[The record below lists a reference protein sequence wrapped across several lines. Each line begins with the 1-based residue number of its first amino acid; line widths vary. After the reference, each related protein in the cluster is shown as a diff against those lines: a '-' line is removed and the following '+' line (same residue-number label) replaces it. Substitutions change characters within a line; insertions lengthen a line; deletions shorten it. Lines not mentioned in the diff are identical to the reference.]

1 MSARL
6 IGLVLASFAVIIGLL
21 ILVGVAPATA
31 LESLVRGAFGSAR
44 NLSMTLRETTPLLL
58 AGVAVFLALRAGLFN
73 IGVEGQFLVGAMSGA
88 WAGLAIGGP
97 LGVVAAIVAG
107 VLAGALW
114 AYPAGAIKAYR
125 GGHEVISTIMLNW
138 VALLF
143 TRWVVAGPLKA
154 QGQQSATTANLTD
167 ATRLPALTVAE
178 RLDLNV
184 ALVLGIALTAA
195 LAWWLRRTVAGY
207 ELSATGANPTA
218 AKFSGVRV
226 PQVTV
231 RAMLA
236 SGAIAGLAGAAHVL
250 AYEGRFYQGFSPGY
264 GFDALGVALLA
275 GSSPW
280 GIVPSALLFGA
291 LNQGSTSLGIMG
303 VPKSI
308 SGVLLGLLIIA
319 FAAYRY
325 RNAKQGETP

>member
-1 MSARL
+1 MSLRL
-6 IGLVLASFAVIIGLL
+6 IGLILASFAVIIGLL
-21 ILVGVAPATA
+21 MLVGAAPADA
-31 LESLVRGAFGSAR
+31 LTTLVRGSFGSGR

-73 IGVEGQFLVGAMSGA
+73 IGVEGQFLVGAMAGA
-88 WAGLAIGGP
+88 WAGLAVGGP
-97 LGVVAAIVAG
+97 LGVLLA
-107 VLAGALW
+107 VLAGGLAGAVW

-138 VALLF
+138 VALLM
-143 TRWVVAGPLKA
+143 TRWAVAGPLKA
-154 QGQQSATTANLTD
+154 PGQQSATTANLSE
-167 ATRLPALTVAE
+167 ATRLPSISLAP
-178 RLDLNV
+178 RLEVNV
-184 ALVLGIALTAA
+184 ALAIGIALAAA

-218 AKFSGVRV
+218 AKFAGVRV
-226 PQVTV
+226 PIVTV

-236 SGAIAGLAGAAHVL
+236 SGAIAGFAGAAHVL

-275 GSSPW
+275 GTSPW
-280 GIVPSALLFGA
+280 GIVPSAFLFGA

>member
-1 MSARL
+1 MSVRL
-6 IGLVLASFAVIIGLL
+6 IALVLASFVVIIGLL
-21 ILVGVAPATA
+21 MLVGVAPPTA
-31 LESLVRGAFGSAR
+31 LEALVRGAFGSAR

-73 IGVEGQFLVGAMSGA
+73 IGVEGQFLVGAMAGA

-97 LGVVAAIVAG
+97 LGVIAAIVAG

-138 VALLF
+138 VALLM
-143 TRWVVAGPLKA
+143 TRWAVAGPLKA
-154 QGQQSATTANLTD
+154 PGQQSATTANLTD
-167 ATRLPALTVAE
+167 ATRLPALTLAP

-184 ALVLGIALTAA
+184 ALVMGIALTAA

-218 AKFSGVRV
+218 AKFAGVRV
-226 PQVTV
+226 PVVTV

-236 SGAIAGLAGAAHVL
+236 SGAISGLAGAAHVL

-325 RNAKQGETP
+325 RNARQGETP